1 MIVLRILICI
11 IPNLR
16 IFKVNRNASIKTSDV
31 DKGNKL
37 LNEDTLNETTYE
49 TDEDS
54 DENLI
59 FMNKCL
65 YSNE

>member
-1 MIVLRILICI
+1 MLRILVCI

-16 IFKVNRNASIKTSDV
+16 IFKVNRNASIKTSDE
-31 DKGNKL
+31 DKSNKL
-37 LNEDTLNETTYE
+37 LTEDTLNETTYE

-54 DENLI
+54 DDNLI
-59 FMNKCL
+59 LMNKCL

>member
-1 MIVLRILICI
+1 MLRILVCI
-11 IPNLR
+11 IPNLS
-16 IFKVNRNASIKTSDV
+16 IFKVNRNASIKTSD
-31 DKGNKL
+31 DKSNKL

-59 FMNKCL
+59 FMNNCL
-65 YSNE
+65 CSNE

>member
-1 MIVLRILICI
+1 MLRILVCI